1 VRRIAV
7 VGSGIAGLA
16 AARALTRHARVTLY
30 EAADY
35 FGGHAHTVD
44 VTLDGW
50 THAVDTGFLVFNER
64 TYPKLVALF
73 AELGV
78 HTAPSEM
85 TFSAQIRPAGIEW
98 GGASLDAVFAQR
110 SNLLRPAF
118 WNMLGEIVRFN
129 RIASALARDTSAHGD
144 AARDDSV
151 GDFLAEHRFSNG
163 FRDWYFL
170 PMIGCIWSCPTE
182 QMLRFPVATLLR
194 FCANHGLL
202 QLTGRPQWLTVR
214 DGSRCYV
221 EKIVEGLADARLATP
236 VRRVRRLP
244 GGGADVTT
252 DAGSER
258 FDAVVMACHS
268 DQSLALLAD
277 ASNDEREVLGAIRY
291 QRNRAILHTDASL
304 LPLRRGAWAAWNYE
318 RAPGGGDDEIAV
330 CLHYL
335 INRLQPLPFTTPVIV
350 SLNPVQEPH
359 AASVQGEFHYAHP
372 VYDRRAIAA
381 QARLPELQGRADTWH
396 CGAWTG
402 YGFHEDGLASAL
414 DVSARLVARYR
425 GTAATTSP

>member
-1 VRRIAV
+1 MTRIAV
-7 VGSGIAGLA
+7 VGAGIAGLA
-16 AARALTRHARVTLY
+16 AARSLSGHARVTLF

-64 TYPKLVALF
+64 TYPRLVALL
-73 AELGV
+73 AELAV
-78 HTAPSEM
+78 PTAPSEM

-110 SNLLRPAF
+110 ANLLRPTF
-118 WNMLGEIVRFN
+118 WNMLAEIARFN
-129 RIASALARDTSAHGD
+129 RIASALARDTTARGD
-144 AARDDSV
+144 AARADSV
-151 GDFLAEHRFSNG
+151 GDFLVEHRFSRG

-182 QMLRFPVATLLR
+182 QMLRFPMATLIR
-194 FCANHGLL
+194 FCHNHGLL
-202 QLTGRPQWLTVR
+202 QVTGRPQWLTVR

-221 EKIVEGLADARLATP
+221 EKIVGGLADARLATP
-236 VRRVRRLP
+236 VRAVRRLP
-244 GGGADVTT
+244 GGGADVAT
-252 DAGSER
+252 DRGSER

-277 ASNDEREVLGAIRY
+277 ASNSEREVLGAIRY

-304 LPLRRGAWAAWNYE
+304 LPLRRRAWAAWNYE
-318 RAPGGGDDEIAV
+318 RAPGTSDDEAAV

-350 SLNPVQEPH
+350 SLNPVQEPD

-381 QARLPELQGRADTWH
+381 QALLASVQGRADTWF

-414 DVSARLVARYR
+414 DVSARLIAKSN
-425 GTAATTSP
+425 GA